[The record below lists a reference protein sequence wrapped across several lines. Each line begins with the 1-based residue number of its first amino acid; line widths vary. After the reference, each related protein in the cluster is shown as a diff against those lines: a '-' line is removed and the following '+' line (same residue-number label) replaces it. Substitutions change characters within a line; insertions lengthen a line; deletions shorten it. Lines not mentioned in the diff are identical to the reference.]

1 MISLFGSDANVAGV
15 FCVYVCAGS
24 NNIQVSIIHHVFNVQ
39 VCVCMYPLS
48 KFTVSSS
55 YCYVSCIPAP
65 GLNEVQAV
73 MDKFKDRFLEHVDS
87 SAIVRRLE
95 IEGAISPQC
104 AHSIRQLSSQEGTE
118 EMFLYLRTHVDLE
131 NMNKLCDVMIGR
143 EGYPNM
149 IQLGRDVKEELTSR

>member
-1 MISLFGSDANVAGV
+1 M
-15 FCVYVCAGS
+15 CVCAGS
-24 NNIQVSIIHHVFNVQ
+24 DSIHVSIIHHTFDVQ
-39 VCVCMYPLS
+39 VCVYMYVLANLLLVAV
-48 KFTVSSS
+48 TVM
-55 YCYVSCIPAP
+55 YYVCIPAP

-95 IEGAISPQC
+95 IEGVISPQC

-118 EMFLYLRTHVDLE
+118 VMFLYLRTHVDLE

>member
-1 MISLFGSDANVAGV
+1 MYVLANLLLVAV
-15 FCVYVCAGS
+15 TVMYYVCIS
-24 NNIQVSIIHHVFNVQ
+24 
-39 VCVCMYPLS
+39 
-48 KFTVSSS
+48 
-55 YCYVSCIPAP
+55 AP

-95 IEGAISPQC
+95 IEGVISSQC

-118 EMFLYLRTHVDLE
+118 EMFLYLRTHIDLE

-149 IQLGRDVKEELTSR
+149 IQLGRDIKEELTSR

>member
-1 MISLFGSDANVAGV
+1 MWLEYSLSVCVLAGSD
-15 FCVYVCAGS
+15 S
-24 NNIQVSIIHHVFNVQ
+24 IHVSVIRHTFNVQ
-39 VCVCMYPLS
+39 VCICMYLFN
-48 KFTVSSS
+48 KFTVSKS
-55 YCYVSCIPAP
+55 YCYVLCIPAP

-95 IEGAISPQC
+95 IEGVISPQC

-118 EMFLYLRTHVDLE
+118 EMFLYLRAHVDPE

>member
-1 MISLFGSDANVAGV
+1 M
-15 FCVYVCAGS
+15 CVCAGS
-24 NNIQVSIIHHVFNVQ
+24 DSIHVSIIHHTFDVQ
-39 VCVCMYPLS
+39 VCVYMYVLANLLLVAV
-48 KFTVSSS
+48 TVM
-55 YCYVSCIPAP
+55 YYVCIPAP

-95 IEGAISPQC
+95 IEGVISPQC

-118 EMFLYLRTHVDLE
+118 EIFLYLRTHVDLE

-149 IQLGRDVKEELTSR
+149 IQLGRDIKEELTSR